1 MALRSVSARMVYV
14 ADDELYETEK
24 PYVISFPVETI
35 PGAKPT
41 NHIFCYQDVSVI
53 DVRSQ
58 TEQELGLEI
67 SGFSF
72 VKSSLRCPIA
82 SFESSAF
89 IQYQYF
95 EDMRQL
101 LYELFP
107 WYTLIVFGDS
117 VVSQPS

>member
-14 ADDELYETEK
+14 ANDKLYETEK
-24 PYVISFPVETI
+24 PYVTSFPVEKI

-41 NHIFCYQDVSVI
+41 NHIFCYQDVSVV

-58 TEQELGLEI
+58 TEHELGLDI

-72 VKSSLRCPIA
+72 IKSSLHYPMA

-95 EDMRQL
+95 EDMRRL
-101 LYELFP
+101 LYDQFP
-107 WYTLIVFGDS
+107 WYTLIIFGDS
-117 VVSQPS
+117 VVSQTS